1 VLNYFSTLFRDQI
14 LSAPSDSLPLQDV
27 SIIGGSIAGLIAGR
41 ELALEGIDV
50 SIYEEHREIGVPEKC
65 DGLVSSAG
73 IARLGIVPPQSVVQ
87 NALTKAVFFSPSMK
101 EISIRAE
108 KQNVIVLDRSRFDK
122 HLAELAARAGAK
134 IYVGRRVSQYSDDGS
149 KTSLHIDSEIFNS
162 KFLLDCGGYE
172 SYISAG
178 GKALQGG
185 QYLVYG
191 NWFEKNTVEVYIDP
205 DTYPGFFKWVIPLSS
220 DTAKIGVAGEGINT
234 FGILDQ
240 FVRER
245 KATVFRKMAAPVLCF
260 GTIKS
265 FVNGR
270 IIRAGDAAGQAKPTT
285 GGGIYTGGF
294 GGMLAGKALT
304 RSIKEKDPELVGDYE
319 NAWKD
324 EFGREFNL
332 QSRARSAFS
341 KLSRDQVD
349 KLFEMVGSSDIPK
362 IISDEGDF
370 DRHSIALVKAFGLSN
385 VVSTFGMFFTN
396 ELKDLLKI

>member
-1 VLNYFSTLFRDQI
+1 MNA
-14 LSAPSDSLPLQDV
+14 APSPDDLTRRDV
-27 SIIGGSIAGLIAGR
+27 NIIGGSVAGLLAAR
-41 ELALEGIDV
+41 ELGLEGIDV
-50 SIYEEHREIGVPEKC
+50 CVYEEHREIGVPEKC

-73 IARLGIVPPQSVVQ
+73 LARLGVVPPPSVVQ
-87 NALTKAVFFSPSMK
+87 NTLTNAIFFSPSMK
-101 EISIRAE
+101 EINIGAE
-108 KQNVIVLDRSRFDK
+108 KQNVIVIDRSRFDK
-122 HLAELAARAGAK
+122 YLAELAARAGAK
-134 IYVGRRVSQYSDDGS
+134 INVGRRVSQYSENGS
-149 KTSLHIDSEIFNS
+149 VASIKVDSETSDS
-162 KFLLDCGGYE
+162 KYLIDCGGYE

-205 DTYPGFFKWVIPLSS
+205 VSYPGFFKWVIPLSS

-234 FGILDQ
+234 FEILDQ
-240 FVRER
+240 FVKER
-245 KATVFRKMAAPVLCF
+245 NATVFRKMAAPVLCF
-260 GTIKS
+260 GTVES

-270 IIRAGDAAGQAKPTT
+270 VVRAGDAAGQAKPTT

-294 GGMLAGKALT
+294 GGMLAGKALA
-304 RSIKEKDPELVGDYE
+304 RSIKEKNPELVSDYE
-319 NAWKD
+319 KKWKD
-324 EFGREFNL
+324 EFGKEFNL

-341 KLSRDQVD
+341 KLTREQVD

-385 VVSTFGMFFTN
+385 VISTFGMFFTN
-396 ELKDLLKI
+396 ELKDLLRVERS